1 MQKYKVFLEEKVI
14 YFTDVELIDT
24 PILDDLQPKDYNSL
38 FNQLSSKN
46 QCVVKYPDKSMFRFF
61 QKFRFIEAAGG
72 LVQHENKYLFIKRN
86 GLWDIPKGK
95 IEKNENAKETAIREI
110 KEECGL
116 TGDLFIRKKLTDTYH
131 TYEFHNKSILKK
143 THWYFLEYIGDNS
156 TKPQLEEGITEI
168 IWTTREDFSTI
179 QSNTYPSI
187 MDVLS
192 TFENS

>member
-14 YFTDVELIDT
+14 YFTDVELCDIHILSGLDT
-24 PILDDLQPKDYNSL
+24 NDYNSIFEKL
-38 FNQLSSKN
+38 NSKN
-46 QCVVKYPDKSMFRFF
+46 QCITENPRKSMFRFF
-61 QKFRFIEAAGG
+61 QKFKFIEAAGG
-72 LVQHENKYLFIKRN
+72 LVQHENRFLFIKRN
-86 GLWDIPKGK
+86 GMWDIPKGK
-95 IEKNENAKETAIREI
+95 IEKNENPKETAIREI

-131 TYEFHNKSILKK
+131 TYEFHNKSFLKK
-143 THWYFLEYIGDNS
+143 THWYFLDYVGDKL

-168 IWTTREDFSTI
+168 IWTTSEDFSMI

-187 MDVLS
+187 IDVLC

>member
-1 MQKYKVFLEEKVI
+1 MPKLI
-14 YFTDVELIDT
+14 ELRAKDFSS
-24 PILDDLQPKDYNSL
+24 ILKKSDW
-38 FNQLSSKN
+38 KN
-46 QCVVKYPDKSMFRFF
+46 QVITKNPEKSMYSFF
-61 QKFRFIEAAGG
+61 KKFKFIEAAGG
-72 LVQHENKYLFIKRN
+72 IVKNENKFLFIKRN

-95 IEKNENAKETAIREI
+95 IEKNENPEETAIREI

-116 TGDLFIRKKLTDTYH
+116 TGKLVIRKKLTDTYH
-131 TYEFHNKSILKK
+131 TYEFQSKSILKK
-143 THWYFLEYIGDNS
+143 THWYFLEYAGDNS

-168 IWTTREDFSTI
+168 IWTTREDFKTI